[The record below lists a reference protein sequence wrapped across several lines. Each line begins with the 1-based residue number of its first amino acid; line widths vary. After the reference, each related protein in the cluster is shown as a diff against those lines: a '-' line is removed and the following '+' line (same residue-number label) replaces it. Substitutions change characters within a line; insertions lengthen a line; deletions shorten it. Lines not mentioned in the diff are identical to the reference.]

1 MTFQNN
7 LFGEMKKVLEYRRL
21 DLLPNLTDLYCN
33 LYILFCSY
41 SNSNCNCKP

>member
-1 MTFQNN
+1 MKFQSN
-7 LFGEMKKVLEYRRL
+7 LVDEMKKVLEYRRL

-41 SNSNCNCKP
+41 FNYKP